1 MNVLLSIIAVALIIG
16 VLLAAIV
23 YLDIK
28 RKAQKKQII
37 SLAEKI
43 AGMNTRM
50 EIRNQE
56 NVSMSIELKKRI
68 AHIADLEAA
77 CSGKTRDLERARA
90 EISKREVAFHNKCK
104 AYDATANELA
114 TARNTLQQLRKE
126 IAEIKAKYVRPM
138 CTKCGRLMSK
148 ADLKDNPDICFRCAG
163 KTGSVVLSQ

>member
-28 RKAQKKQII
+28 RKAQKKQI
-37 SLAEKI
+37 LDLGVKI

-77 CSGKTRDLERARA
+77 CSGKTRDLEKARA
-90 EISKREVAFHNKCK
+90 GAENQRETIAGNKRELS
-104 AYDATANELA
+104 ELKNA
-114 TARNTLQQLRKE
+114 LQRRNTE

-138 CTKCGRLMSK
+138 CTKCGRIMSK
-148 ADLKDNPDICFRCAG
+148 ADLKDNPEICFRCAG
-163 KTGSVVLSQ
+163 KGVELKQ